1 LNTDTGGGTI
11 LDILERSGDPS
22 AAMAMKGMEEQ
33 YERTRKS
40 VCATA
45 QRMASAL
52 SNDQAMAWTDA
63 PGVRRFDPET
73 FVRSKDTLILL
84 SKKGTAAS
92 SAFLTALVRA
102 VCKAAEQL
110 AEDSGGR
117 LETPFVVELDECANV
132 VNWPELPDLYS
143 YYGGYGIALPSY
155 FQSWAQGV
163 KEFGAEAMNAMWN
176 AAGIRIYG
184 GGESAQG
191 DFLRRLSDSIG
202 QYDHVAK
209 SYSAGSSNRSTST
222 STQRRPIMTSGD
234 LEGLPFWRAVVSV
247 PGARPVLVKTKP
259 WFRDKKLKPL
269 IGQVAP
275 APRDSTEI
283 DEEIHDVQP
292 V

>member
-1 LNTDTGGGTI
+1 
-11 LDILERSGDPS
+11 
-22 AAMAMKGMEEQ
+22 M
-33 YERTRKS
+33 
-40 VCATA
+40 
-45 QRMASAL
+45 
-52 SNDQAMAWTDA
+52 
-63 PGVRRFDPET
+63 
-73 FVRSKDTLILL
+73 
-84 SKKGTAAS
+84 
-92 SAFLTALVRA
+92 
-102 VCKAAEQL
+102 
-110 AEDSGGR
+110 
-117 LETPFVVELDECANV
+117 
-132 VNWPELPDLYS
+132 
-143 YYGGYGIALPSY
+143 
-155 FQSWAQGV
+155 

-202 QYDHVAK
+202 QYDHVTK

-259 WFRDKKLKPL
+259 WFRDKKLKTL
-269 IGQVAP
+269 IGQVTP

-283 DEEIHDVQP
+283 DEEIHDIQP